1 GRPERA
7 LNQDLNKLTRA
18 TYSRMITEN
27 ISPLDDIDA
36 EMRDRTSSISSNKI
50 VICLE
55 GNTSSKG
62 IPKIQQN
69 ALVNLGKDIMGRNRN
84 IKNIYSLNE
93 FLPMY
98 NNLGEL
104 VDFAD
109 IRAKIKSSIAP
120 ISVITPAG
128 TVTYKFGSRVL
139 RYIEDKNMSGNDIK
153 LLELYLTRLG
163 FEVLSING
171 VYDLFTVQAVR
182 DFQKSYE
189 LEITGEFNRVD
200 FDALNKALDKIK
212 FTDTVNHKYHR
223 ILKYRENHL
232 MRGKDVELL

>member
-1 GRPERA
+1 MNAMDRIHRSIGLKMFAYHYYITLDGKIYGGRPERA
-7 LNQDLNKLTRA
+7 LNPDLYKLTRA

-109 IRAKIKSSIAP
+109 IRAKIKSSIAT

-182 DFQKSYE
+182 DFQ
-189 LEITGEFNRVD
+189 
-200 FDALNKALDKIK
+200 
-212 FTDTVNHKYHR
+212 
-223 ILKYRENHL
+223 
-232 MRGKDVELL
+232 